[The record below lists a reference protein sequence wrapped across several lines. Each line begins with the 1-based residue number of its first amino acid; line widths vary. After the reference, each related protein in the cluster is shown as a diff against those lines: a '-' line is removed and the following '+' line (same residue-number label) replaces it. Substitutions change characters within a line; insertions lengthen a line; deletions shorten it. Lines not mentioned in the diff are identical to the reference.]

1 MSRHASVSVK
11 VLKDIDPKALDRLR
25 QRLVGDNHVVNVG
38 VPEGKREEDG
48 TPVAMIAAVHEF
60 GSPSQ
65 GIPERPFLR
74 VAVQRNRQ
82 KYVRLNRINL
92 VKMLRGQVTVD
103 QALGQL
109 GQAAA
114 LDVTKEIKTGNFDS
128 LKPATIKARERKRSN
143 RYNRALKKRAAE
155 KGAAAGP
162 IDKPLVDSG
171 QLSASIAWEL
181 GDKNHD

>member
-25 QRLVGDNHVVNVG
+25 QRLVGDNRVVNVG

-92 VKMLRGQVTVD
+92 VKMLRGQATVE

-109 GQAAA
+109 GEMAKG
-114 LDVTKEIKTGNFDS
+114 DVQTEIRSGNFAP
-128 LKPATIKARERKRSN
+128 LKPATIKRKGSSRP
-143 RYNRALKKRAAE
+143 L
-155 KGAAAGP
+155 
-162 IDKPLVDSG
+162 IDTG
-171 QLSASIAWEL
+171 QMVQSIAWEL

>member
-25 QRLVGDNHVVNVG
+25 QRLVGDNRVVNVG

-74 VAVQRNRQ
+74 VAVQKNRM

-92 VKMLRGQVTVD
+92 VKMLRGQMGME
-103 QALGQL
+103 QALGDL
-109 GQAAA
+109 GAMAQGDVVAEIKAGDFQA
-114 LDVTKEIKTGNFDS
+114 LDPK
-128 LKPATIKARERKRSN
+128 TIKARERSRSSGYNQSVKRK
-143 RYNRALKKRAAE
+143 AAAKKD
-155 KGAAAGP
+155 AAGP
-162 IDKPLVDSG
+162 IDRPLIDSG
-171 QLSASIAWEL
+171 QMVQSIAWEL
-181 GDKNHD
+181 GDKND

>member
-25 QRLVGDNHVVNVG
+25 QRLVGDNRVVNVG

-92 VKMLRGQVTVD
+92 VKMLRGQATVE

-109 GQAAA
+109 GEMAKG
-114 LDVTKEIKTGNFDS
+114 DVQTEIRSGVFAPLKE
-128 LKPATIKARERKRSN
+128 AT
-143 RYNRALKKRAAE
+143 KKR
-155 KGAAAGP
+155 KGS
-162 IDKPLVDSG
+162 DKPLIDTG
-171 QLSASIAWEL
+171 QMVQSIAWEL

>member
-25 QRLVGDNHVVNVG
+25 QRLVDAGKVVNVG
-38 VPEGKREEDG
+38 VPAGPKEKDG

-74 VAVQRNRQ
+74 VSIEANKPKYAKISASGLRQ
-82 KYVRLNRINL
+82 I
-92 VKMLRGQVTVD
+92 LRGKSSTDAV
-103 QALGQL
+103 L
-109 GQAAA
+109 AAMGEA
-114 LDVTKEIKTGNFDS
+114 AVGDVKQRIRSGDFAP
-128 LKPATIKARERKRSN
+128 LKPATIKRKGSSRP
-143 RYNRALKKRAAE
+143 L
-155 KGAAAGP
+155 
-162 IDKPLVDSG
+162 IDTG
-171 QLSASIAWEL
+171 QMEQSIAWEL

>member
-25 QRLVGDNHVVNVG
+25 QRLVGDNRVVNVG

-92 VKMLRGQVTVD
+92 VKMLRGQATVD

-109 GQAAA
+109 GEMAKG
-114 LDVTKEIKTGNFDS
+114 DVQTEIRSGDFAPLKE
-128 LKPATIKARERKRSN
+128 AT
-143 RYNRALKKRAAE
+143 KKR
-155 KGAAAGP
+155 KGSSRP
-162 IDKPLVDSG
+162 LIDTG
-171 QLSASIAWEL
+171 QMVQSIAWEL

>member
-25 QRLVGDNHVVNVG
+25 QRLVGDNRVVNVG

-92 VKMLRGQVTVD
+92 VKMLRGQATVE

-109 GQAAA
+109 GEMAKG
-114 LDVTKEIKTGNFDS
+114 DVQTEIRSGEFTPLKE
-128 LKPATIKARERKRSN
+128 ATIKRKGSSRP
-143 RYNRALKKRAAE
+143 L
-155 KGAAAGP
+155 
-162 IDKPLVDSG
+162 IDTG
-171 QLSASIAWEL
+171 QMVQSIAWEL

>member
-25 QRLVGDNHVVNVG
+25 QRLVGDNRVVNVG

-92 VKMLRGQVTVD
+92 VKMLRGQATVD

-109 GQAAA
+109 GEMAKG
-114 LDVTKEIKTGNFDS
+114 DVQTEIRNGDFAP
-128 LKPATIKARERKRSN
+128 LKPATIKRKGSSRP
-143 RYNRALKKRAAE
+143 L
-155 KGAAAGP
+155 
-162 IDKPLVDSG
+162 IDTG
-171 QLSASIAWEL
+171 QMVQSIVWEL
-181 GDKNHD
+181 GDRNHD

>member
-25 QRLVGDNHVVNVG
+25 QRLVGDSRVVNVG

-60 GSPSQ
+60 GLPSQ

-74 VAVQRNRQ
+74 VAIQRNRQ

-92 VKMLRGQVTVD
+92 VKMLRGQATVD

-109 GQAAA
+109 GEMAKG
-114 LDVTKEIKTGNFDS
+114 DVQTEIRSGVFTPLKE
-128 LKPATIKARERKRSN
+128 AT
-143 RYNRALKKRAAE
+143 KKR
-155 KGAAAGP
+155 KGSSRP
-162 IDKPLVDSG
+162 LIDTG
-171 QLSASIAWEL
+171 QMVQSIAWEL

>member
-11 VLKDIDPKALDRLR
+11 VLKDIDPKAIDRLR
-25 QRLVGDNHVVNVG
+25 QRLVGDNRVVNVG

-74 VAVQRNRQ
+74 VSVQRNRQ
-82 KYVRLNRINL
+82 KYIRLNRINL
-92 VKMLRGQVTVD
+92 VKMLRGKATVD

-109 GQAAA
+109 GEMAKG
-114 LDVTKEIKTGNFDS
+114 DVQTEIRSGDFAPLKE
-128 LKPATIKARERKRSN
+128 ATIKRKGSSRP
-143 RYNRALKKRAAE
+143 L
-155 KGAAAGP
+155 
-162 IDKPLVDSG
+162 IDTG
-171 QLSASIAWEL
+171 QMVQSIAWEL
-181 GDKNHD
+181 GEKTND

>member
-25 QRLVGDNHVVNVG
+25 QRLVGDNRVANVG

-92 VKMLRGQVTVD
+92 VKMLRGQATVD

-109 GQAAA
+109 GEMAKG
-114 LDVTKEIKTGNFDS
+114 DVQTEIRSGVFTPLKE
-128 LKPATIKARERKRSN
+128 AT
-143 RYNRALKKRAAE
+143 KKR
-155 KGAAAGP
+155 KGSSRP
-162 IDKPLVDSG
+162 LIDTG
-171 QLSASIAWEL
+171 QMVQSIAWEL

>member
-1 MSRHASVSVK
+1 MSRHASVYVK

-25 QRLVGDNHVVNVG
+25 QRLVGDNRVVNVG

-92 VKMLRGQVTVD
+92 VKMLRGQATVE

-109 GQAAA
+109 GEMAKG
-114 LDVTKEIKTGNFDS
+114 DVQTEIRSGDFAP
-128 LKPATIKARERKRSN
+128 LKPATIKRKGSSRP
-143 RYNRALKKRAAE
+143 L
-155 KGAAAGP
+155 
-162 IDKPLVDSG
+162 IDTG
-171 QLSASIAWEL
+171 QMVQSIAWEL

>member
-1 MSRHASVSVK
+1 MSGKPFAVTSKLV
-11 VLKDIDPKALDRLR
+11 KDIDMTVFDELKRRL
-25 QRLVGDNHVVNVG
+25 GGADKVVNVG
-38 VPEGKREEDG
+38 VPEGKKEEDG
-48 TPVAMIAAVHEF
+48 TPVAMVAAVHEY

-92 VKMLRGQVTVD
+92 VKMLRGQATVE

-109 GQAAA
+109 GEMAKG
-114 LDVTKEIKTGNFDS
+114 DVQTEIRSGDFAP
-128 LKPATIKARERKRSN
+128 LKPATIKRKGSSRP
-143 RYNRALKKRAAE
+143 L
-155 KGAAAGP
+155 
-162 IDKPLVDSG
+162 IDTG
-171 QLSASIAWEL
+171 QMVQSIAWEL

>member
-25 QRLVGDNHVVNVG
+25 QRLVGDNRVVNVG

-82 KYVRLNRINL
+82 KYVRMNRINL
-92 VKMLRGQVTVD
+92 VKMLRGQATVE

-109 GQAAA
+109 GEMAKG
-114 LDVTKEIKTGNFDS
+114 DVQTEIRSGVFTPLKE
-128 LKPATIKARERKRSN
+128 AT
-143 RYNRALKKRAAE
+143 KKR
-155 KGAAAGP
+155 KGSSRP
-162 IDKPLVDSG
+162 LIDTG
-171 QLSASIAWEL
+171 QMVQSIAWEL

>member
-25 QRLVGDNHVVNVG
+25 QRLVGDNRVVNVG

-92 VKMLRGQVTVD
+92 VKMLRGQATVE
-103 QALGQL
+103 QSLGQL
-109 GQAAA
+109 GEMAKG
-114 LDVTKEIKTGNFDS
+114 DVQTEIRSGVFTPLKE
-128 LKPATIKARERKRSN
+128 AT
-143 RYNRALKKRAAE
+143 KKR
-155 KGAAAGP
+155 KGS
-162 IDKPLVDSG
+162 DKPLIDTG
-171 QLSASIAWEL
+171 QMVQSIAWEL

>member
-25 QRLVGDNHVVNVG
+25 QRLVGDNRVVNVG

-74 VAVQRNRQ
+74 VAAQRNRQ

-92 VKMLRGQVTVD
+92 VKILRGQATVD

-109 GQAAA
+109 GEMAKG
-114 LDVTKEIKTGNFDS
+114 DVQTEIRSGVFTPLKE
-128 LKPATIKARERKRSN
+128 AT
-143 RYNRALKKRAAE
+143 KKR
-155 KGAAAGP
+155 KGSSRP
-162 IDKPLVDSG
+162 LIDTG
-171 QLSASIAWEL
+171 QMVQSIAWEL

>member
-25 QRLVGDNHVVNVG
+25 QRLVGDNRVVNVG

-82 KYVRLNRINL
+82 KYGRLNRINL
-92 VKMLRGQVTVD
+92 VKMLRGQATVE

-109 GQAAA
+109 GEMAKG
-114 LDVTKEIKTGNFDS
+114 DVQTEIRSGDFAP
-128 LKPATIKARERKRSN
+128 LKPATIKRKGSSRP
-143 RYNRALKKRAAE
+143 L
-155 KGAAAGP
+155 
-162 IDKPLVDSG
+162 IDTG
-171 QLSASIAWEL
+171 QMVQSIAWEL

>member
-25 QRLVGDNHVVNVG
+25 QRLVGDNRVVNVG

-92 VKMLRGQVTVD
+92 VKMLRGQATVE

-109 GQAAA
+109 GEMAKG
-114 LDVTKEIKTGNFDS
+114 DVQTEIRSGDFAP
-128 LKPATIKARERKRSN
+128 LKAATIKRKGSSRP
-143 RYNRALKKRAAE
+143 L
-155 KGAAAGP
+155 
-162 IDKPLVDSG
+162 IDTG
-171 QLSASIAWEL
+171 QMVQSIAWEL

>member
-25 QRLVGDNHVVNVG
+25 QRLVGDNRVVNVG

-92 VKMLRGQVTVD
+92 VKMLRGQATVD

-109 GQAAA
+109 GEMAKG
-114 LDVTKEIKTGNFDS
+114 DVQVEIRNGDFTP
-128 LKPATIKARERKRSN
+128 LKPATIKRKGSSRP
-143 RYNRALKKRAAE
+143 L
-155 KGAAAGP
+155 
-162 IDKPLVDSG
+162 IDTG
-171 QLSASIAWEL
+171 QMVQSIAWEL
-181 GDKNHD
+181 GEKTND

>member
-25 QRLVGDNHVVNVG
+25 QRLVGDNRVVNVG

-92 VKMLRGQVTVD
+92 VKMLRGQATVD

-109 GQAAA
+109 GEMAKG
-114 LDVTKEIKTGNFDS
+114 DVQVEIRNGDFTP
-128 LKPATIKARERKRSN
+128 LKPATIKRKGSSRP
-143 RYNRALKKRAAE
+143 L
-155 KGAAAGP
+155 
-162 IDKPLVDSG
+162 IDTG
-171 QLSASIAWEL
+171 QMVQSIAWEL

>member
-25 QRLVGDNHVVNVG
+25 QRLVGDNRVVNVG
-38 VPEGKREEDG
+38 VPEGPNHVEKSGETYRLGG
-48 TPVAMIAAVHEF
+48 TSVAMIAAVHEF

-65 GIPERPFLR
+65 GIPERPVYR
-74 VAVQRNRQ
+74 VFVKKNRA

-92 VKMLRGQVTVD
+92 VKMLRGQMTAE

-109 GQAAA
+109 GEMAKG
-114 LDVTKEIKTGNFDS
+114 DVQTEIRSGVFEPLKE
-128 LKPATIKARERKRSN
+128 AT
-143 RYNRALKKRAAE
+143 KKR
-155 KGAAAGP
+155 KGSS
-162 IDKPLVDSG
+162 KPLIDTG
-171 QLSASIAWEL
+171 QYIQSIAWEL

>member
-25 QRLVGDNHVVNVG
+25 QRLVGDNRVVNVG

-92 VKMLRGQVTVD
+92 VKILRGQATVD

-109 GQAAA
+109 GEMAKG
-114 LDVTKEIKTGNFDS
+114 DVQTEIRSGVFTPLKE
-128 LKPATIKARERKRSN
+128 AT
-143 RYNRALKKRAAE
+143 KKR
-155 KGAAAGP
+155 KGSSRP
-162 IDKPLVDSG
+162 LIDTG
-171 QLSASIAWEL
+171 QMVQSIAWEL

>member
-25 QRLVGDNHVVNVG
+25 QRLVGDNRVVNVG

-92 VKMLRGQVTVD
+92 VKMLRGQATVD
-103 QALGQL
+103 QALRQL
-109 GQAAA
+109 GEMAKG
-114 LDVTKEIKTGNFDS
+114 DVQTEIRSGDFAP
-128 LKPATIKARERKRSN
+128 LKPATIKRKGSSRP
-143 RYNRALKKRAAE
+143 L
-155 KGAAAGP
+155 
-162 IDKPLVDSG
+162 IDTG
-171 QLSASIAWEL
+171 QMVQSIAWEL

>member
-11 VLKDIDPKALDRLR
+11 VLKDIDLKDLDRLR
-25 QRLVGDNHVVNVG
+25 QRLVGDNRVVNVG

-92 VKMLRGQVTVD
+92 VKMLRGQATVD

-109 GQAAA
+109 GEMAKG
-114 LDVTKEIKTGNFDS
+114 DVQTEIRSGVFTPLKE
-128 LKPATIKARERKRSN
+128 AT
-143 RYNRALKKRAAE
+143 KKR
-155 KGAAAGP
+155 KGSSRP
-162 IDKPLVDSG
+162 LIDTG
-171 QLSASIAWEL
+171 QMVQSIAWEL